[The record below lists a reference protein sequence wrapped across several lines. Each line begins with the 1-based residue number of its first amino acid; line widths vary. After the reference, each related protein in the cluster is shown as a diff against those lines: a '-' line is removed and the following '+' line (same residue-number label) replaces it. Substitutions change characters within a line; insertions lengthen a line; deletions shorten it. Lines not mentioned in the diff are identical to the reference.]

1 MVRKRPLPLH
11 GKTGI
16 VAIFTVT
23 RETRLKVP
31 MRDPHVVS
39 LIYKLKTQST
49 LAYNSPSALTVS
61 TAEFNARLD

>member
-1 MVRKRPLPLH
+1 MVRKMPLLFY

-23 RETRLKVP
+23 RETQLKVP

-39 LIYKLKTQST
+39 LIYKLKTLST
-49 LAYNSPSALTVS
+49 LAYDSPSALTVS
-61 TAEFNARLD
+61 TAEFDARLD